1 MRNSLEGFVSGHD
14 AAAFEPLIARH
25 GPMVLSVCRGIL
37 KDPNDAEDAFQA
49 TFLILVKKSASFRGQ
64 VSLGPWLYRVAH
76 RVAIRANVAAARRRA
91 CERQA
96 GQMDA
101 TSAVTELAEPRE
113 QLQTLHE
120 EIARLPEKVRRAVVL
135 CDLELVSQNRAA
147 AELRLSE
154 RTLQRRLRQGRER
167 LKARLIRRGLASDD
181 GILGA
186 VFLRE
191 ARAAVPTAWSEA
203 TVRAVRAAINQGIST
218 GLVSAA
224 AAKMTDEVLR
234 IMLVRKLALTSAAL
248 LTAALIAWR
257 ASAAFVSRSDEP
269 SKKTIA
275 TSHSPVQP
283 KSETPVRGPEPK
295 LVDST
300 DKVSIGGRV
309 LGPDGQPVAR
319 AKLYLT
325 VMRGYY
331 REPFPAGELAVTGP
345 DGRFAFTVSKSTIGD
360 EKIVASA
367 MSANHGIG
375 WLEVPA
381 DGISDNLT
389 VRLVND
395 DVPITGQVVDL
406 EGKAVPGATLRVLE
420 IGAADRRRSRPAA
433 RSYPGKDGGEP
444 PARDAGYQVG
454 RHQRVPTG
462 DKGHDERHRTLTSH
476 RHRPQPTRP
485 AQLDG
490 PVIASQYLHVLTRNL
505 SLNRSTSV
513 TQNGNTV
520 TRSTSISRNT
530 STDREG
536 KLEPDK
542 YYEAN
547 FVVVAAPTKPVVG
560 VVRDKHT
567 RKPLAG
573 VTIESNKLAN
583 DPVPGRNIVQTT
595 TDAEGRYRLTGLPK
609 GEGNKIRL
617 VPRDDQPYL
626 SVHAIV
632 PDTPGLDPVTVDFEL
647 TRGIWIEGGVT
658 DKVTGKPVRGSV
670 DYFALENNPNVR
682 DHPGFDGTIPPVW
695 GHETK
700 QDGSFRVVGLPGPGL
715 IAVFYTGEHLLAP
728 NRDDEYGIK
737 ERILYTAPR
746 QLGLLINYTALT
758 RIDPPRGVESV
769 KRDVT
774 LDPGWTFTGTV
785 TGPDGKPLNRARS
798 FGLTDRGWS
807 HEPMTS
813 PDFTVLA
820 FNPRRPR
827 DVYFQHLEKGLVGV
841 MQPPQQNGGLGH
853 RSNGAGATII
863 GRLVNADG
871 TPQADVELDL
881 RCRQMMNATYFD
893 WSEYFPAHIRTTKD
907 GQFRIEA
914 LLPGYEF
921 RLSSGKTAVSF
932 GGDTLRSGQTND
944 LGTVKI
950 KLNDDQN
957 Q

>member
-1 MRNSLEGFVSGHD
+1 MSGHD

-420 IGAADRRRSRPAA
+420 ISA
-433 RSYPGKDGGEP
+433 
-444 PARDAGYQVG
+444 
-454 RHQRVPTG
+454 PTG
-462 DKGHDERHRTLTSH
+462 GDLGQRLEATQGKTEENLRLVTQDIKWDAINVSRLAIKVTTNATGRLLLTGIG
-476 RHRPQPTRP
+476 RNRLVR

-737 ERILYTAPR
+737 ERVLYTAPR

-785 TGPDGKPLNRARS
+785 TGPDGKPLNGARS

-841 MQPPQQNGGLGH
+841 MQPPQQNGG
-853 RSNGAGATII
+853 SVTVQMAPGATII